1 MPFATA
7 GDARL
12 FFRLDGHVHAPVLL
26 LVSSLGTTHRM
37 WDAAAPFLLERFRLL
52 RLDTRGHGASDAPP
66 GDTTLAQLGGDV
78 LAVMDA
84 AGVGSAAYAG
94 VSLGGMI
101 GQWLAL
107 NHPERF
113 SAFVLANTSSDVPR
127 DPWAERIATVRR
139 GGMAALVDTVMG
151 RFFAPATLA
160 SGDPVVATTRAAFL
174 DLDPQGYVGCCAAI
188 RDMELGERIAAITAP
203 VLVVN
208 GAEDQSTPPAEHGE
222 IVARRIP
229 GAESVTL
236 PTGHLS
242 PLEEPQKFAA
252 AVTAFLL
259 RHLGRPALDPAR
271 AAIFEAGLAQRRKVL
286 GDAWVDRS
294 LAKRNA
300 FNTEFQDLIT
310 RHAWGEIWTRP
321 GLDHRTRRLLV
332 LAMTVGMGRWEE
344 FKLHVRAGLEQD
356 GFTVE
361 DLREVIH
368 QAAVYC
374 GVPAGNT
381 AMNEATEVLREIG
394 RLPSSA

>member
-1 MPFATA
+1 MPFAQA

-12 FFRLDGHVHAPVLL
+12 FFRLDGHVHAPVLV

-37 WDAAAPFLLERFRLL
+37 WDTAAPLLLDRFRLL

-66 GDTTLAQLGGDV
+66 GDYTLAQLGEDV

-113 SAFVLANTSSDVPR
+113 SAFVLASTSSDVPR

-151 RFFAPATLA
+151 RFFALA
-160 SGDPVVATTRAAFL
+160 SGDPVVEATRAAFL
-174 DLDPQGYVGCCAAI
+174 QLNPEGYVGCCAAI
-188 RDMELGERIAAITAP
+188 RDMELGERIAAIAAS

-236 PTGHLS
+236 ATGHLS
-242 PLEEPQKFAA
+242 PLEDPRGFAA

-259 RHLGRPALDPAR
+259 RRLGRSALDPAR
-271 AAIFEAGLAQRRKVL
+271 SAIFEAGLAQRRKGL

-294 LAKRNA
+294 LARRNP

-310 RHAWGEIWTRP
+310 RHAWGEVWTRP

-332 LAMTVGMGRWEE
+332 LAMTIGMGRWEE

-361 DLREVIH
+361 DLKEVIH

-381 AMNEATEVLREIG
+381 AMNEATEILREIG
-394 RLPSSA
+394 RL

>member
-1 MPFATA
+1 MPFAQA

-12 FFRLDGHVHAPVLL
+12 FYRLDGHVHAPVLV

-66 GDTTLAQLGGDV
+66 GDYTLAQLGGDV

-84 AGVGSAAYAG
+84 AGVTMATYCGL
-94 VSLGGMI
+94 SLGGMI

-107 NHPERF
+107 HHPERF
-113 SAFVLANTSSDVPR
+113 AAFVLANTSSDVPR
-127 DPWAERIATVRR
+127 GPWAERIAAVRR

-160 SGDPVVATTRAAFL
+160 AGDPVVEATRAAFL
-174 DLDPQGYVGCCAAI
+174 DLSPEGYAGCCAAI
-188 RDMELGERIAAITAP
+188 RDMELGERIVGIAAP

-222 IVARRIP
+222 VVARRIP

-236 PTGHLS
+236 PAGHLS
-242 PLEEPQKFAA
+242 ALEEPESFAA
-252 AVTAFLL
+252 AVTDFLL
-259 RHLGRPALDPAR
+259 GCVGRAALDPAR
-271 AAIFEAGLAQRRKVL
+271 AAILETGLAQRRKVL

-294 LAKRNA
+294 LANRNP
-300 FNTEFQDLIT
+300 FNAEFQELIT
-310 RHAWGEIWTRP
+310 RHAWGEVWTRP

-332 LAMTVGMGRWEE
+332 LAMTIGMGRWEE
-344 FKLHVRAGLEQD
+344 FKLHVRAGLKQD

-381 AMNEATEVLREIG
+381 AMNEATSVLREIG
-394 RLPSSA
+394 RLP